1 MRHARY
7 GTKLGRTMSHR
18 KALMRNLATS
28 LLTYGRIR
36 TTFVKAKELQPLAD
50 HLITLAK
57 RGDLHARRQA
67 ISMVYDDAV
76 ISRLFKDIAPWYKER
91 QGGYTRI
98 LKLEPRPGDNAPMA
112 FIEFVDRK
120 ELGEIKVVVPPKKKF
135 KKSGANKPAAKAKV
149 EKKAAPKAA
158 KPKAEASP
166 KAAAPKKAAPKK
178 AVAKKKEDK
187 GA

>member
-1 MRHARY
+1 
-7 GTKLGRTMSHR
+7 MSHR

-36 TTFVKAKELQPLAD
+36 TTFIKAKELQPVAD
-50 HLITLAK
+50 HLVTLAK

-67 ISMVYDDAV
+67 ISLVYDDAV
-76 ISRLFKDIAPWYKER
+76 VSRLFSDIAPWYKER

-120 ELGEIKVVVPPKKKF
+120 ELGEIKVVVKPKPKF

-149 EKKAAPKAA
+149 EKKAAPKAKA
-158 KPKAEASP
+158 EPKAPPKA
-166 KAAAPKKAAPKK
+166 KAAAPKKAPAK
-178 AVAKKKEDK
+178 KKKEDK

>member
-7 GTKLGRTMSHR
+7 GTKLGRTLSHR

-50 HLITLAK
+50 HLVTLAK

-98 LKLEPRPGDNAPMA
+98 LRLEPRPGDNAPMA

-120 ELGEIKVVVPPKKKF
+120 ELGEIKVVVKPKPKF
-135 KKSGANKPAAKAKV
+135 KKSGANKPAAKAKP
-149 EKKAAPKAA
+149 EKKAASAAKAEPKA
-158 KPKAEASP
+158 KAEKP
-166 KAAAPKKAAPKK
+166 AAPKKAPAK
-178 AVAKKKEDK
+178 KKKED
-187 GA
+187 